1 MRASIE
7 NPLSKYLAFGS
18 FLTTVI
24 VIAGPVSDPVNVPK
38 FLILGITAIGI
49 SCIFFTKSFLKNIKR
64 HKSLVGLLFLFFI
77 ASLNALLFSDAPLT
91 QNLYGVYG
99 RNTGFLT
106 YLFFL
111 ILLLISAQFDSI
123 KSVNRVLM
131 GLLLAG
137 LINIVYGLFAT
148 FFYDP
153 IPWQNVYGAILGTF
167 GNPNFSGSFYGIMA
181 GVIFAYILN
190 KDLSYKFRFAL
201 ALFFVGNLYCVYL
214 TDSTQGLLVL
224 AISTSI
230 VTWYFLFTNFK
241 FRKFSYIFLF
251 SFLTAGII
259 AVLGMLQQGPL
270 KYYLYKRS
278 VSLRGVYWEAAM
290 QTGVANPFS
299 GVGFDAFGDWYRR
312 SRSLKAAT
320 TFPGQGVITNAAH
333 NYFLDM
339 FATGGIPLLIS
350 YLAITFF
357 GLFMIIKILKR
368 SRKFDPTFAILFML
382 YVGYQAQSIISIP
395 QIGLAIWG
403 WLDIGLL
410 YSYQFISASKSVP
423 QTNKSK
429 QNEFSLANV
438 GVFAFSLIGLLVVLP
453 PFTADAKWSSAL
465 KSTQLPKVESALT
478 QTYFTPSDSF
488 RLANAALIL
497 SKSGLDE
504 KAFNYVKQ
512 GIAYNKDFYDA
523 WRLMYL
529 SDLSSVKEK
538 ALALSNLKRLDPKN
552 PEWKRI

>member
-1 MRASIE
+1 MKASIE

-18 FLTTVI
+18 FLTTVM

-49 SCIFFTKSFLKNIKR
+49 SYIFFTKGFLKNLKK
-64 HKSLVGLLFLFFI
+64 HKSLVGLSSLFFFS
-77 ASLNALLFSDAPLT
+77 SLNAILFSDAPFS

-111 ILLLISAQFDSI
+111 ILLLVSAQFNTI

-167 GNPNFSGSFYGIMA
+167 GNPNFSGSFYGLTA
-181 GVIFAYILN
+181 GVILTYILN
-190 KDLSYKFRFAL
+190 RDISSKFRFSL
-201 ALFFVGNLYCVYL
+201 ALFFIGNLYCVYR
-214 TDSTQGLLVL
+214 TDSTQGLLVF
-224 AISTSI
+224 AISTSAI
-230 VTWYFLFTNFK
+230 TWYFLFNNSR

-278 VSLRGVYWEAAM
+278 VSLRGVYWEAAI
-290 QTGVANPFS
+290 QTGLTKPFS

-320 TFPGQGVITNAAH
+320 TFPGQGVTTNAAH

-382 YVGYQAQSIISIP
+382 YVGFQAQSIISIP

-410 YSYQFISASKSVP
+410 YSYQFISASKIDP
-423 QTNKSK
+423 PTKNKK
-429 QNEFSLANV
+429 QNEFSLVNV
-438 GVFAFSLIGLLVVLP
+438 GFFAFSLIGLLVVLP
-453 PFTADAKWSSAL
+453 PYIADAKWTSAL
-465 KSTQLPKVESALT
+465 KSTQLPQVESALT

-488 RLANAALIL
+488 RLANAVLIL
-497 SKSGLDE
+497 AKSGLDE

-512 GIAYNKDFYDA
+512 GINYNKDYYEA
-523 WRLMYL
+523 WRLMYF
-529 SDLSSVKEK
+529 SNLSSEKEK

>member
-1 MRASIE
+1 MKVSIE

-18 FLTTVI
+18 FLTTVM

-49 SCIFFTKSFLKNIKR
+49 SYIFFTKGFLKNLKK
-64 HKSLVGLLFLFFI
+64 HKSLVGLSSLFFFS
-77 ASLNALLFSDAPLT
+77 SLNAILFSDAPFS

-111 ILLLISAQFDSI
+111 ILLLVSAQFNTI

-167 GNPNFSGSFYGIMA
+167 GNPNFSGSFYGLTA
-181 GVIFAYILN
+181 GVFLTYILN
-190 KDLSYKFRFAL
+190 RDISSKFRFSL
-201 ALFFVGNLYCVYL
+201 ALFFIGNLYCVYR
-214 TDSTQGLLVL
+214 TDSTQGLLVF
-224 AISTSI
+224 AISTSAI
-230 VTWYFLFTNFK
+230 TWYFLFTNSR

-278 VSLRGVYWEAAM
+278 VSLRGVYWEAAI
-290 QTGVANPFS
+290 QTGLTKPFS

-320 TFPGQGVITNAAH
+320 TFPGQGVTTNAAH
-333 NYFLDM
+333 NYIFDM
-339 FATGGIPLLIS
+339 FATGGIPLLVS

-382 YVGYQAQSIISIP
+382 YVGFQAQSIISIP

-410 YSYQFISASKSVP
+410 YSYQFISASKSVS

-429 QNEFSLANV
+429 QNEFSPANV
-438 GVFAFSLIGLLVVLP
+438 GFFAFSLIGLLVVLP
-453 PFTADAKWSSAL
+453 PYIADAKWTSAL
-465 KSTQLPKVESALT
+465 KSTQLPQVESALT

-488 RLANAALIL
+488 RLANAVLIL
-497 SKSGLDE
+497 AKSGLDE

-512 GIAYNKDFYDA
+512 GIAYNKDYYEA
-523 WRLMYL
+523 WRLMYF
-529 SDLSSVKEK
+529 SNLSSEKEK

>member
-18 FLTTVI
+18 FLTTVM

-49 SCIFFTKSFLKNIKR
+49 SYIFFTKGFLKNLKK
-64 HKSLVGLLFLFFI
+64 HKSLVGLSSLFFFS
-77 ASLNALLFSDAPLT
+77 SLNAILFSDAPFS

-111 ILLLISAQFDSI
+111 ILLLVSAQFNTI

-167 GNPNFSGSFYGIMA
+167 GNPNFSGSFYGLTA
-181 GVIFAYILN
+181 GVILTYILN
-190 KDLSYKFRFAL
+190 RDISSKFRFSL
-201 ALFFVGNLYCVYL
+201 ALFFIGNLYCVYR
-214 TDSTQGLLVL
+214 TDSTQGLLVF
-224 AISTSI
+224 AISTSAI
-230 VTWYFLFTNFK
+230 TWYFLFTNFR

-278 VSLRGVYWEAAM
+278 VSLRGVYWEAAI
-290 QTGVANPFS
+290 QTGLTKPFS

-320 TFPGQGVITNAAH
+320 TFPGQGVTTNAAH

-357 GLFMIIKILKR
+357 GMFMIIKILKR

-382 YVGYQAQSIISIP
+382 YVGFQAQSVISIP

-410 YSYQFISASKSVP
+410 YSYQFIFASKIDLP
-423 QTNKSK
+423 TKNKK
-429 QNEFSLANV
+429 QNDFSLVNV
-438 GVFAFSLIGLLVVLP
+438 GFFAFSLIGLLVVLP
-453 PFTADAKWSSAL
+453 PYIADAKWTSAL
-465 KSTQLPKVESALT
+465 KSTQLPQVESALT

-488 RLANAALIL
+488 RLANAVLIL
-497 SKSGLDE
+497 AKSGLDE

-512 GIAYNKDFYDA
+512 GINYNKDYYEA
-523 WRLMYL
+523 WRLMYF
-529 SDLSSVKEK
+529 SNLSSEKEK